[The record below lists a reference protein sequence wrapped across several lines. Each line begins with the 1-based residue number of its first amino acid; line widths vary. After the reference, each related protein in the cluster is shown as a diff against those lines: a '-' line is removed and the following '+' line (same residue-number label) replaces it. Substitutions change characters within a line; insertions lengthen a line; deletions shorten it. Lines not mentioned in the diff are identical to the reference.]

1 MRNMLTDIKTF
12 FLINMSAAVI
22 HIQNLWTSKYEP
34 VQITNRL
41 SNSIKRYPIPS
52 RSRAPKV
59 FDRLG
64 RVVISAFTIPFFSTT
79 FAADFGR
86 VAVPDP

>member
-1 MRNMLTDIKTF
+1 
-12 FLINMSAAVI
+12 MSAAVI
-22 HIQNLWTSKYEP
+22 QVQNLWTSKHGP

-41 SNSIKRYPIPS
+41 SNSIKRYPIPLRS
-52 RSRAPKV
+52 RSPKE

-64 RVVISAFTIPFFSTT
+64 RVVISAFTIPFFTTT